1 MRQPSVEGVGGL
13 KLRRDS
19 SVVNTVGTD
28 PDEVRTEK
36 IFEAEGVFKAGNQ
49 ELLHIDIRR
58 LSR

>member
-19 SVVNTVGTD
+19 FIVNTVGTD

-36 IFEAEGVFKAGNQ
+36 RFEAEGVFKAGNQ
-49 ELLHIDIRR
+49 DLSHIGIRC